1 MYLCSIL
8 IPKLIQ
14 STCFEGFTLPR
25 ITWTIEPS
33 PNGTNTTSIYTY
45 PPNIGTLKTGDMN
58 KGYCE
63 GFELDMDAIDNTT
76 DEIAI
81 LIQTP
86 RDALE
91 YVEVGQG
98 MPFYVNII
106 DGFTALRSLSVWGA
120 SACDYYDGCA
130 QCNTLFT
137 YDDIKDIGPKVVA
150 DLSSVDLYK
159 ELVVENETV
168 AFTEPL
174 GIRTWGVESIY
185 DLTVILPPNDEGVGV
200 QMMFESANANVYI
213 KGDIKCD
220 NDEEVVPSFFEYTNE
235 NYCALRGTDAS
246 GCKACS
252 NFLTI
257 DGSISGYFNVSGVVD
272 KGEQYELIVN
282 ISEDGGCDHFIWE
295 LSQIYHYDSMPA
307 PSTSL
312 VCTDGAE
319 ADAVVDTSPLPCIGG
334 IGSVDC
340 GSSPYGYEGCFCKV
354 PFEGSEDY
362 CPSIESGSADMSILM
377 FWTSFAALA
386 VFYLQIVGNL
396 E

>member
-1 MYLCSIL
+1 
-8 IPKLIQ
+8 
-14 STCFEGFTLPR
+14 
-25 ITWTIEPS
+25 
-33 PNGTNTTSIYTY
+33 
-45 PPNIGTLKTGDMN
+45 
-58 KGYCE
+58 
-63 GFELDMDAIDNTT
+63 MDAIDNTT

-200 QMMFESANANVYI
+200 QMMFESANANVHI
-213 KGDIKCD
+213 TGNLKCD
-220 NDEEVVPSFFEYTNE
+220 NDEEDVPSFFEYTNE
-235 NYCALRGTDAS
+235 NYCTLLGTVAS
-246 GCKACS
+246 GCTVCF
-252 NFLTI
+252 NTLTI
-257 DGSISGYFNVSGVVD
+257 DGSVAGDFNVNGVVSE
-272 KGEQYELIVN
+272 GEEYKLIVD
-282 ISEDGGCDHFIWE
+282 ISENGGCDHFIW
-295 LSQIYHYDSMPA
+295 QDSYQYGLMPA

-312 VCTDGAE
+312 LCTDGDE

-334 IGSVDC
+334 TGSVDC

-354 PFEGSEDY
+354 PFEGMDKY
-362 CPSIESGSADMSILM
+362 CPAIASEATAISLLM
-377 FWTSFAALA
+377 FWASSSFVALA
-386 VFYLQIVGNL
+386 VFYLQIVGDL
-396 E
+396 EWQRA